1 MRLKVGIRS
10 LILVL
15 AAMIAVDC
23 PVVAQSIQGSI
34 VGTVRDKNQA
44 VIPNATVVLADADKG
59 VTRNAVTDGSGDY
72 HFIDVPAGHYNVSIS
87 APGFQGWKI
96 TGLTL
101 SVRQDLRV
109 DAVMQLGDVA
119 QAVTVEASSQ
129 PAINTQSATISA
141 TFNSTAIA
149 NLPTNT
155 RASSNGTSALNVLGV
170 LPGVQSDNGTN
181 GSFSVQGGLPFQ
193 SQVSVDG
200 ITVQSATGNSPIG
213 NAFPS
218 SESISEL
225 RADGVQNDAEYGQPG
240 EVTVTTKGGTNTPH
254 GSLFWYHQ
262 NAAFNAIPYHYPTTT
277 KKNKLVANTF
287 GGSFGGPVVIPHLYN
302 GHDRTF
308 IFGTYEGWRH
318 PSSGTYFYT
327 VPTAAMKKGDFS
339 QYTAS
344 QYAGYLTNPFTGAT
358 YGTSIPSGSISPA
371 AQKLLQFFPDP
382 NIGNTGIYNDNG
394 NANYQVNKN
403 QAQSSNQFDVRAD
416 QYFGS
421 NQKFLLWGR
430 YTWKNQSSIDPES
443 LLVPDSQGTG
453 NSRVLKISANYTITP
468 NLINELSFGYTRYQ
482 SGSVN
487 SFDGKK
493 FTEGLGLNGLQNLF
507 FNGLPEVDFSTNLS
521 SLAADRLSSVSQSN
535 TYDYYDTL
543 SWSRGKHQLKFGG
556 DIQTIQAITPLGFNG
571 ADNYGTFS
579 FNSGKDGGLYTGVDF
594 ADFLLGLPF
603 QTFYDVVSQD
613 NNGESVHYHVFAQD
627 QWAVTPSLVI
637 SYGLRYE
644 LHPSYHDVHG
654 DIANFDPS
662 YAKSG
667 AIIYPDGFG
676 NLISL
681 PFMQSANAC
690 LPYGTT
696 SGTTVNGAPCMPVLS
711 ASQAGYPSGLKH
723 YPKLRIMPRFGFA
736 WRPFGN
742 DNTAIRGGFGMYNIT
757 LLGGNFYSLTGTVQ
771 ADTTTYSNTY
781 DSESHAIGYQWP
793 AIFAGGGNGGC
804 TTCYGQNYFGTA
816 NSTNWKDPYTYQW
829 SLSADRSIGRGYA
842 LRLSYIGSQTQ
853 HLVWAPNEN
862 TLPYSTT
869 VSAYNQPLS
878 ARRFPNWGVIN
889 TRDTGA
895 MSNYNSGQIEISHR
909 YSAGLQ
915 LDSIYTYAKA
925 LANNQGPA
933 SNGGFA
939 GETGGSRATSI
950 LSPSIDYGNVYG
962 TRRHLWNTTMVYDL
976 PFGRGRSFGHSMP
989 RLADLAVGGWQIS
1002 NILLVETGPYLSPY
1016 FSGGQGDPSGTG
1028 SGISSDA
1035 NGNALSGRNQ
1045 YPDKVQGVST
1055 TPSNRTRLH
1064 WLNPGA
1070 LTCPGDP
1077 AWTPGH
1083 SCTTGNGKAGSP
1095 LPIGRFGN
1103 AGAGSIEGPGYFNL
1117 STGLSKA
1124 FTIREGMKL
1133 QLQGTFTNVLNHTNL
1148 GNPNVNVS
1156 SAKFGQITSGRDARS
1171 GQISARIDF

>member
-1 MRLKVGIRS
+1 MRLKLGIRS
-10 LILVL
+10 LVIAL
-15 AAMIAVDC
+15 AVMIAADC

-44 VIPNATVVLADADKG
+44 VVPNAAVVLANTDKG

-72 HFIDVPAGHYNVSIS
+72 HFIDVPAGHYNVSVS

-101 SVRQDLRV
+101 SVHQDLRV
-109 DAVMQLGDVA
+109 DAMLQLGDVA

-129 PAINTQSATISA
+129 PAINTQSASISA
-141 TFNSTAIA
+141 TFNATAIA

-155 RASSNGTSALNVLGV
+155 RASASGTSALNVLGV

-193 SQVSVDG
+193 SDVSVDG

-225 RADGVQNDAEYGQPG
+225 RADGVQNDAEYGSPG

-262 NAAFNAIPYHYPTTT
+262 NAAFNAIPWQYPAVL
-277 KKNKLVANTF
+277 KKGKLVANTF
-287 GGSFGGPVVIPHLYN
+287 GGSFGGPVVIPHVYN

-308 IFGTYEGWRH
+308 IFGTFEGWRH
-318 PSSGTYFYT
+318 PSSGVYNYT
-327 VPTAAMKKGDFS
+327 VPTAAMKKGDFTNYLATGFS
-339 QYTAS
+339 
-344 QYAGYLTNPFTGAT
+344 GDLTNPYTGGT
-358 YGTSIPSGSISPA
+358 YGPSLPTGSISSV

-382 NIGNTGIYNDNG
+382 NIGDPSVFNDNG
-394 NANYQVNKN
+394 TSNYQINKS

-421 NQKFLLWGR
+421 NQKFLIWGR
-430 YTWKNQSSIDPES
+430 YTWKNTSSINPQKM
-443 LLVPDSQGTG
+443 LVPASTGTG

-468 NLINELSFGYTRYQ
+468 NMIDEFSFGYTRYQ
-482 SGSVN
+482 SGNVN
-487 SFDGKK
+487 PFDGKG
-493 FTEGLGLNGLQNLF
+493 FTDGLGLVGLQNLF
-507 FNGLPEVDFSTNLS
+507 YNGLPEVDFSS
-521 SLAADRLSSVSQSN
+521 SLSNFDPDRLNSISQSN
-535 TYDYYDTL
+535 TYDYYNTL
-543 SWSRGKHQLKFGG
+543 SWSHGKHQMKFGV
-556 DIQTIQAITPLGFNG
+556 DIQTLQAITPLGFSG

-579 FNSGKDGGLYTGVDF
+579 FASKTGGGLFTGVDF
-594 ADFLLGLPF
+594 ADLLLGLPN

-613 NNGESVHYHVFAQD
+613 NNGKSIHYHAFAQD
-627 QWAVTPSLVI
+627 QWAVTPSLVL
-637 SYGLRYE
+637 SYGIRYE
-644 LHPSYHDVHG
+644 LHPNYSDVHG
-654 DIANFDPS
+654 DIANFDPN

-676 NLISL
+676 NLVSL
-681 PFMQSANAC
+681 AYMQSANAC
-690 LPYGTT
+690 LPFGST
-696 SGTTVNGAPCMPVLS
+696 SGTTLNGAPCMPVLS
-711 ASQAGYPSGLKH
+711 NSQAGFPAGLKH
-723 YPKLRIMPRFGFA
+723 YPKLRFMPRFGFA

-757 LLGGNFYSLTGTVQ
+757 MLGGNFYSLTGTVQ
-771 ADTTTYSNTY
+771 ADTTQYSNTY

-793 AIFAGGGNGGC
+793 AISAGAGEGGC

-816 NSTNWKDPYTYQW
+816 NSVDWKDPYTYQW
-829 SLSADRSIGRGYA
+829 SLSADRSIGKGYSV
-842 LRLSYIGSQTQ
+842 RLSYIGSQTQ

-862 TLPYSTT
+862 TLPYSST

-889 TRDTGA
+889 TRATGA
-895 MSNYNSGQIEISHR
+895 MSNYNSGQIEVRHH

-915 LDSIYTYAKA
+915 LDSIYTFAKA

-933 SNGGFA
+933 SNSGFA
-939 GETGGSRATSI
+939 GETGGSRATTI

-976 PFGRGRSFGHSMP
+976 PFGRHRAFGTTMP
-989 RLADLAVGGWQIS
+989 RVADLVVGGWQLS
-1002 NILLVETGPYLSPY
+1002 NILLMETGPYLSPY

-1035 NGNALSGRNQ
+1035 NGNALTGRSQ
-1045 YPDKVQGVST
+1045 YPDKVPGASS
-1055 TPSNRTRLH
+1055 TPSNRTRLA

-1070 LTCPGDP
+1070 FACPGDP
-1077 AWTPGH
+1077 SWTPGNP
-1083 SCTTGNGKAGSP
+1083 CTTGSGKPGAP

-1103 AGAGSIEGPGYFNL
+1103 AGAGSIEGPGFFDL
-1117 STGLSKA
+1117 STGLSKS

-1133 QLQGTFTNVLNHTNL
+1133 QLAGTFTNVLNHTNL
-1148 GNPNVNVS
+1148 ANPNVNVS
-1156 SAKFGQITSGRDARS
+1156 SKTFGRITSSRGARS